1 MKKLLFVT
9 SDKVEAA
16 TTTWGLLWL
25 RVTIGL
31 TMALAHGWGKLVNFG
46 EIAGKF
52 ADPIGLGPELSLGL
66 AVFAEFFCAFGV
78 VFGLLTRAATIPLII
93 TMLVAAFVVHADDPF
108 QKQEFALL
116 YFFPLVM
123 LLITGPGRM
132 SLDRII
138 GDKLKA

>member
-1 MKKLLFVT
+1 MKQLLFVT
-9 SDKVEAA
+9 SDAA
-16 TTTWGLLWL
+16 ETPMTSWGLLWL
-25 RVTIGL
+25 RVTVGL
-31 TMALAHGWGKLVNFG
+31 TMALAHGWPKLANYSEYASQFG
-46 EIAGKF
+46 
-52 ADPIGLGPELSLGL
+52 DPIGLGPQLSLTL
-66 AVFAEFFCAFGV
+66 AVFAEFFCSFGI

-123 LLITGPGRM
+123 LLITGPGRL

-138 GDKLKA
+138 GDKLKS